1 VPTSMRAP
9 RQKPYLAFDFGA
21 QSGRAVL
28 AHLQSGILTTKE
40 LHRFP
45 NEPVE
50 YGGSLHWD
58 VARLWLEVRQVL
70 ARLGEVELAGIGVD
84 AWGVDYALVGERG
97 ELLANPY
104 HYRDRRTEGVIEEV
118 LARVSKEEIYD
129 TTGIQFMP
137 INTLYQLFAA
147 QRQTPKL
154 LHAAKHLLTI
164 PDLFNYWLSGNAV
177 CEFTNAT
184 TTQMVDPVK
193 RTWATSLMQ
202 RLELPAHLPAP
213 IVEPGSI
220 IGTLLADIAGHSC
233 LAGTTVIAPACH
245 DTGSAVAAISARD
258 GTAFLSSGTWSLL
271 GTELDSPV
279 ITPDALR
286 LNFTN
291 EGGVNG
297 TTRLLKNVMG
307 LWMLQGCRQSWTA
320 QGRSFEY
327 GELIELAARE
337 TSFRHLLD
345 PDDESFLRPP
355 DMLAAINQFCTRT
368 HQPVPQE
375 PGAYVRAVLESLAF
389 KYRFI
394 LRNLEHVIGKHIEQI
409 RIIGGGSK
417 NRLLNQ
423 LTADATGRKV
433 LAGPAEATALGNV
446 AVQIVATGGAASLQE
461 VRAIV
466 DRSFP
471 TEVFEPLETDK
482 WDQHAERFEQY
493 CGSIYA

>member
-1 VPTSMRAP
+1 MPSNNHA
-9 RQKPYLAFDFGA
+9 KPYLAFDFGA
-21 QSGRAVL
+21 ESGRAVL
-28 AHLQSGILTTKE
+28 AHLQSGILTIE
-40 LHRFP
+40 EVHRFA

-58 VARLWLEVRQVL
+58 VARLWFEVRKAL
-70 ARLGEVELAGIGVD
+70 ARLSEVELAGIGVD
-84 AWGVDYALVGERG
+84 AWGVDYALLGEGG
-97 ELLANPY
+97 ELLENPY
-104 HYRDRRTEGVIEEV
+104 HYRDRRNDGVVEEV
-118 LARVSKEEIYD
+118 IGKLGKEEIYAA
-129 TTGIQFMP
+129 TGIQFMP

-147 QRQTPKL
+147 QRQTPKVL
-154 LHAAKHLLTI
+154 AAAKYLLTI
-164 PDLFNYWLSGNAV
+164 PDLFNYWLTGNAV

-184 TTQMVDPVK
+184 TTQMVDPLK
-193 RTWATSLMQ
+193 RGWATGLMQ

-220 IGTLLADIAGHSC
+220 LGILLPNIAGQSA

-291 EGGVNG
+291 EGGVGG

-307 LWMLQGCRQSWTA
+307 LWMLQGCRSSWTA
-320 QGRSFEY
+320 QGHNYEY
-327 GELIELAARE
+327 RELIELAARE
-337 TSFRHLLD
+337 PSFRYLVD
-345 PDDESFLRPP
+345 PDDELFLRPAN
-355 DMLAAINQFCTRT
+355 MLAAIDKFCTQT
-368 HQPVPQE
+368 HQPIPQE
-375 PGAYVRAVLESLAF
+375 PGAYVRTVLESLAF
-389 KYRFI
+389 KYRLV
-394 LRNLEHVIGKHIEQI
+394 LRNLEHVTGKGIEQI

-446 AVQIVATGGAASLQE
+446 AIQILATGQASSLPE
-461 VRAIV
+461 VRALV

-471 TEVFEPLETDK
+471 TEIFEPQETDK